1 MTEVDLAD
9 WGARRRRRFAP
20 DRWGTLVCRAVWDE
34 TADMRSFFLTP
45 QDGSRIEHASGQ
57 FMTFRI
63 DTPEGRIE
71 RCYTIASSASRDGGI
86 EITVKRQAGPGARW
100 LHEMLVPGAEI
111 EALGPSGRFGP
122 ATWHGSA
129 YALIAAGSG
138 ITPMLSI
145 LRTAADRG
153 LDLDVVLMQVVSTPQ
168 DLVALT
174 ELDSLARRLPRLVH
188 LPTITR
194 GPGGTRPDAD
204 FLTRVM
210 PDLATRTVLCCGPQP
225 FMEMVR
231 VAAQAAGVP
240 DDRYGEE
247 SFDFS
252 APPPE
257 ALGGGDT
264 PRRTVTFAR
273 TGHAFECAETT
284 TILTALK
291 QAGLPLPSSCAR
303 GMCGT
308 CKTFKHAGEVV
319 MAHEG
324 GIRQREID
332 RGFILPCVS
341 RPLTD
346 IILDC

>member
-1 MTEVDLAD
+1 MTRVDLAD
-9 WGARRRRRFAP
+9 WGARRRRRFP
-20 DRWGTLVCRAVWDE
+20 SDRWGQLVCRAVWDE

-45 QDGSRIEHASGQ
+45 QDGSRIEHNPGQ

-63 DTPEGRIE
+63 DTPDGPIE
-71 RCYTIASSASRDGGI
+71 RCYTIASSAARDGGI
-86 EITVKRQAGPGARW
+86 EISVKRQNGPGARA
-100 LHEMLVPGAEI
+100 LYDTLVPGAAV

-122 ATWHGSA
+122 ATWPGTA
-129 YALIAAGSG
+129 YALVAAGSG

-145 LRTAADRG
+145 VRTAADWG
-153 LDLDVVLMQVVSTPQ
+153 MDLDIALIQVAPTST
-168 DLVALT
+168 DLVAADEIDGL
-174 ELDSLARRLPRLVH
+174 SRRLRGLVH
-188 LPTITR
+188 VPIVTR
-194 GPGGTRPDAD
+194 GPGGVRPDAD
-204 FLTRVM
+204 LLNRVI
-210 PDLATRTVLCCGPQP
+210 PDLSDRTVLCCGPHT

-231 VAAQAAGVP
+231 SAAHTAGVSA
-240 DDRYGEE
+240 DRYGEE

-252 APPPE
+252 SPLPGITA
-257 ALGGGDT
+257 GVDT
-264 PRRTVTFAR
+264 PNRTVLLSR
-273 TGHAFECAETT
+273 TGRSFECAETS
-284 TILTALK
+284 TILAAMK
-291 QAGLPLPSSCAR
+291 EAGLPLPSSCAR

>member
-71 RCYTIASSASRDGGI
+71 RCYTIASSAARDGGI

-100 LHEMLVPGAEI
+100 LHQMLVPGAEI

-168 DLVALT
+168 DLVALA

-231 VAAQAAGVP
+231 VAAQA
-240 DDRYGEE
+240 
-247 SFDFS
+247 
-252 APPPE
+252 E
-257 ALGGGDT
+257 A
-264 PRRTVTFAR
+264 
-273 TGHAFECAETT
+273 
-284 TILTALK
+284 AL
-291 QAGLPLPSSCAR
+291 
-303 GMCGT
+303 
-308 CKTFKHAGEVV
+308 
-319 MAHEG
+319 
-324 GIRQREID
+324 QR
-332 RGFILPCVS
+332 
-341 RPLTD
+341 
-346 IILDC
+346 